1 MRRIDMNKVQFI
13 CEAVAKTVA
22 MITSKF
28 AYLITHTF
36 IKLILCIIAF
46 LLEFV
51 NDICDDC
58 KDAVK
63 KTKEYFNEEKDELV

>member
-1 MRRIDMNKVQFI
+1 MNKVQFI

-36 IKLILCIIAF
+36 IKLILSIIAF

-51 NDICDDC
+51 NDICEDC
-58 KDAVK
+58 KDAAK
-63 KTKEYFNEEKDELV
+63 KTKEYFNEEKEDKLM